1 MQFPDL
7 ARLPLSNELAP
18 VRPWTDEDWRSL
30 LRRIADERVGVI
42 PILGPDLVEVT
53 AVDGPIPLTLFLARE
68 LAARLGLQPP
78 PVGDPTPFDTV
89 AAEHS
94 MGGGTRTSFTEEL
107 CELTSQLELPIPKP
121 LQQLAEIEPFALFVT
136 TAFDPLLIRAL
147 AAARGHAPQT
157 LPYVKTEKPDL
168 SAELPA
174 LRSSGECVVCQ
185 ILGEPTNS
193 AGQWAITEEDRLE
206 FHHALQAPTRQP
218 HLLFSELQTRH
229 LLFLGG
235 GHPDWLARFFLR
247 NIRGNV
253 LSLARPVEEF
263 VVDSAVLADGSLRR
277 FLSRYSPQTRLHST
291 GDARAF
297 IEELHRRFLEKYP
310 RRIAAAA
317 LPTNFRPPAAK
328 PPPGAVF
335 LSYAREDIAATRLL
349 YAALCEAGV
358 PAWFDMERLET
369 GDDYQRKIFSS
380 IDDATLFVPVVS
392 HAASDKRPRFFRL
405 EWAHAAARISLFPPG
420 QPYVLPVLIDDLLE
434 AEAPVD
440 DKFLKCHI
448 VRLSFSRES
457 GAFVDTAAVQ
467 AWAATVRAKLEQVS

>member
-1 MQFPDL
+1 MQSSDIAPSP
-7 ARLPLSNELAP
+7 LPAELAP
-18 VRPWTDEDWRSL
+18 VRPWTEEDWRSL

-42 PILGPDLVEVT
+42 PILGPDLVEIAT
-53 AVDGPIPLTLFLARE
+53 EAGPIPLTLFLARE
-68 LAARLGLQPP
+68 LATRLSVQLPAL
-78 PVGDPTPFDTV
+78 GDPTPFDTV

-94 MGGGTRTSFTEEL
+94 VGGGKRTSFTEEL
-107 CELTSQLELPIPKP
+107 CELTSQLALPIPKP
-121 LQQLAEIEPFALFVT
+121 LRQLAEIEQFALFVT

-147 AAARGHAPQT
+147 TEARGHVPQT
-157 LPYVKTEKPDL
+157 LPYAKSEKPDL
-168 SAELPA
+168 GAELPA
-174 LRSSGECVVCQ
+174 LRSARECVVCQ

-229 LLFLGG
+229 LLLLGG

-247 NIRGNV
+247 NIRGNI

-263 VVDSAVLADGSLRR
+263 VVDSAVLSDASLRR
-277 FLSRYSPQTRLHST
+277 FLSRYSPQTRLHPT

-297 IEELHRRFLEKYP
+297 IDELHQRFLEKYP
-310 RRIAAAA
+310 RRIAAAV

-328 PPPGAVF
+328 PPPRAVF
-335 LSYAREDIAATRLL
+335 LSYAREDLTATRLL

-358 PAWFDMERLET
+358 PAWFDIERLET

-380 IDDATLFVPVVS
+380 IDDATLFIPVVS

-420 QPYVLPVLIDDLLE
+420 QPVFIDDLLE

-448 VRLSFSRES
+448 VRLTFSRES
-457 GAFVDTAAVQ
+457 GEFVDAAAVRE
-467 AWAATVRAKLEQVS
+467 WAATVRGKMEQVC